1 MLILY
6 LLALYFL
13 MGLLVLNK
21 ISNVEQNRVLFD
33 SRLNGMGPYPTGK
46 LSAMVNIPNDINR
59 VRISFLP
66 VSSTGRVSVQRSS
79 RAWFW

>member
-1 MLILY
+1 
-6 LLALYFL
+6 
-13 MGLLVLNK
+13 
-21 ISNVEQNRVLFD
+21 
-33 SRLNGMGPYPTGK
+33 MGPYPTGK

-79 RAWFW
+79 RALWFCDNSSYYHGGSVSDVRINSGSYVTSKVTQKRIYNST